1 MREDIASRGIDAEK
15 VHVVPNVVD
24 VGRFTPRP
32 KREDLLGEL
41 GLHDRPV
48 IGYISNL
55 GRREGIEHLIAATKL
70 LIDKG
75 IDVTCLVVGDG
86 PERSR
91 LSQVVTDHGIEEAV
105 LITGHVANNEI
116 EDYYALID
124 VFVVPRIDD
133 RAARLVTPLKPLE
146 AMAMGVPV
154 AVSDLPALRE
164 IAEPGVRGMTF
175 GPGNAASMAET
186 LETML
191 NDDRLRSRL
200 ADRARQWVI
209 AERSLDSNTDR
220 YRKALAGLA

>member
-1 MREDIASRGIDAEK
+1 
-15 VHVVPNVVD
+15 
-24 VGRFTPRP
+24 
-32 KREDLLGEL
+32 
-41 GLHDRPV
+41 
-48 IGYISNL
+48 
-55 GRREGIEHLIAATKL
+55 
-70 LIDKG
+70 
-75 IDVTCLVVGDG
+75 
-86 PERSR
+86 
-91 LSQVVTDHGIEEAV
+91 VTDHGIEEAV